1 MNRSQ
6 RANKG
11 PKGNGSSGPSEPG
24 NYWSNLLSFPTS
36 DAYLFQP
43 LVAILI
49 DPVESCRREKAAGDK
64 SATRKL
70 RGLATPMGAR
80 YFSDTKEAQIS
91 ANCRSPVPPNPLK
104 RPLSFTVRFIPFLAR
119 QRKGERGGGG
129 RSRWGVS
136 TKARHYKS
144 STIIGS
150 TARTTLVVRSPNL
163 LQS

>member
-49 DPVESCRREKAAGDK
+49 PLRVAAAKKQREIKARRENSGAWLRQWGRGTL
-64 SATRKL
+64 ATQRKL
-70 RGLATPMGAR
+70 KYRPTVVARCHPTPSNDLSLSLSASYLFLLGKGRG
-80 YFSDTKEAQIS
+80 KE
-91 ANCRSPVPPNPLK
+91 
-104 RPLSFTVRFIPFLAR
+104 
-119 QRKGERGGGG
+119 GGGG
-129 RSRWGVS
+129 DRDGAFQQKHGT
-136 TKARHYKS
+136 TKALR
-144 STIIGS
+144 
-150 TARTTLVVRSPNL
+150 
-163 LQS
+163 